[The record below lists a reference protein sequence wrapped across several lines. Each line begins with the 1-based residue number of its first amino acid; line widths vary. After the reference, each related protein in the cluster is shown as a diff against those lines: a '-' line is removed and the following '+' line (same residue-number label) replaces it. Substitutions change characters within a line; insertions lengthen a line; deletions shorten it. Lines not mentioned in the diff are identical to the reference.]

1 MVDSIVSDL
10 LDLVS
15 WVPQLLLLAVG
26 GFLAHA
32 SLPYF
37 IGIDEQLFVKK
48 LTSEE
53 VVDGPKVV
61 FLNYFTTK
69 DCKIKKALS
78 LGPLEYSV
86 VKNII
91 SGERRVEVG
100 PKLLFLKPFDK
111 IKSDVTNN
119 EKRQCISLKSNEYI
133 RLLDQSTGKVRVVR
147 GEKGCVV
154 PGPDEIFVDS
164 RGKVQAID
172 LKIFE
177 YVKIQNKLTGS
188 VRTEKGEKLVFLG
201 PFDEAMSSKKNAIE
215 VDEETAVLVRNKR
228 NGQQHL
234 VTEKSLFIPADDE
247 EVLEVRKL
255 IKLAE
260 CEACI
265 VRDKSGQ
272 DVFHFG
278 KNKDQ
283 RSFFLPPHSELVKL
297 LWSRG
302 RRRERRDLTI
312 TKLDLRPT
320 YMSFEFNCR
329 TNDNVELILEGTFFW
344 EVVDLS
350 AMVQFTND
358 TTGDICNHARSRFI
372 ELVSKV
378 TLQDF
383 MTQFNSLAKQVHET
397 DNSEFYTQR
406 GVNIHSLEVTGFRCA
421 QHSTAQI
428 LEQIIQETTNR
439 MNRLQQQESQ
449 NEIQLQE
456 IRGDIEEEK
465 VRADLIKI
473 QTLNSNAQSKMEGL
487 AEAEKVKSFISRIS
501 EAFPDMGLDTKIN
514 LWNVLRKEDALKA
527 VSEGNATLYFTP
539 NDVNLS
545 IEQHE
550 HVQKS

>member
-1 MVDSIVSDL
+1 
-10 LDLVS
+10 
-15 WVPQLLLLAVG
+15 
-26 GFLAHA
+26 
-32 SLPYF
+32 
-37 IGIDEQLFVKK
+37 
-48 LTSEE
+48 
-53 VVDGPKVV
+53 
-61 FLNYFTTK
+61 
-69 DCKIKKALS
+69 
-78 LGPLEYSV
+78 
-86 VKNII
+86 
-91 SGERRVEVG
+91 
-100 PKLLFLKPFDK
+100 
-111 IKSDVTNN
+111 
-119 EKRQCISLKSNEYI
+119 
-133 RLLDQSTGKVRVVR
+133 
-147 GEKGCVV
+147 
-154 PGPDEIFVDS
+154 
-164 RGKVQAID
+164 
-172 LKIFE
+172 
-177 YVKIQNKLTGS
+177 
-188 VRTEKGEKLVFLG
+188 
-201 PFDEAMSSKKNAIE
+201 MSSKKNAIE